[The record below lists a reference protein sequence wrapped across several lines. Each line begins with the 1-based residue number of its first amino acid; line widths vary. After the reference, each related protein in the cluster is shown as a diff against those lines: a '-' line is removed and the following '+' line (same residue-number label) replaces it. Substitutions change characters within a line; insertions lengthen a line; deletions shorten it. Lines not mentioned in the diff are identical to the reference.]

1 MGSSPRTKATC
12 LKEIESLTHEID
24 TQLQWVSIYQ
34 GRVERARERGD
45 KLSLRDNKM
54 NVSQAKARIA
64 QCKAK
69 ISALKAE
76 MKTLK

>member
-24 TQLQWVSIYQ
+24 AQLRAVSYHQ
-34 GRVERARERGD
+34 GLVERAKVSGN
-45 KLSLRDNKM
+45 KLSLRDNKIEI
-54 NVSQAKARIA
+54 SQRKSRIA